1 LNYCRGTL
9 SIIAAASPTSA
20 SAAWFGR
27 SSIYCTHAEYALEH
41 SVHDMLDLLARLDRN
56 RAIWG

>member
-1 LNYCRGTL
+1 ML

-41 SVHDMLDLLARLDRN
+41 SIHDMLDLLARLDRN
-56 RAIWG
+56 RAISG